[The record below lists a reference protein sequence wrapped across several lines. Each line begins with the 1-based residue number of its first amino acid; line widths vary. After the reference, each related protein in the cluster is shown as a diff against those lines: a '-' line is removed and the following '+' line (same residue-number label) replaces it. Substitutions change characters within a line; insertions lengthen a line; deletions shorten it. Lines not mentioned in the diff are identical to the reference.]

1 MEFTAPSVGQLPHD
15 FPSSTLHRD
24 LRGTVLIQDR
34 LAPFCRKHHFESL
47 ESRILLAAD
56 LLISHEPT
64 LEHPGYTTFFLTIES
79 DRPVT
84 ALRGT
89 VESRRMRQINPRGA
103 DTIFRDHN
111 TVLINDGHAI
121 YSDSQFQFSLV
132 EDELQV
138 VSSSESSSK
147 LQAEFSGFTPF
158 TNRTVAH
165 VAVASGSSTSYSF
178 EILTE
183 NGSETLEGNLH
194 STQVDVIGRR
204 GNDFYLARS
213 NGSRFKTS
221 RLGATDP
228 KIEWLEPGD
237 VNGDGIDDLVGWN
250 PATGQWTVGMITADG
265 FVQSTWGTWST
276 KVQWTDVNLADING
290 DGRDDLIGR
299 VAGHGA
305 WWSGIST
312 GDSFIN
318 RAEGKWSPHVNW
330 LDIRTGDLS
339 GDGRADM
346 VGRVESTGELW
357 VAVSTDDGFDTRLWG
372 RLRAD
377 VNWGFVDVGD
387 VNGDGREDLIA
398 RNDLNGIWFV
408 GVSNGSRFTIQAP
421 WDKWTKGL
429 AWVDIQLADMN
440 GDGLIDVFGRLKNT
454 GQLFVAESQGDQF
467 ITRSWGR
474 WPKKAKWTD
483 VQTGDL
489 NGDGRDDLFGR
500 NLKSGK
506 WSASL
511 STGRSLKRMKKWGNW
526 RTPQKWEHVFAA
538 DF

>member
-1 MEFTAPSVGQLPHD
+1 MEFIDNSVGRLLHD
-15 FPSSTLHRD
+15 FPSSTPHRD

-34 LAPFCRKHHFESL
+34 LAPFCRKHRFEPL
-47 ESRILLAAD
+47 ESRTLLAAD
-56 LLISHEPT
+56 LLISYEPT
-64 LEHPGYTTFFLTIES
+64 LEHSGYTTFFLTIES
-79 DRPVT
+79 DSPVS
-84 ALRGT
+84 ALHGT
-89 VESRRMRQINPRGA
+89 VESRKMRQINPRGA

-111 TVLINDGHAI
+111 SELIDAGGTI

-138 VSSSESSSK
+138 ISSSESSSK

-165 VAVASGSSTSYSF
+165 VVVSSGSQTSYSF
-178 EILTE
+178 EITTAS
-183 NGSETLEGNLH
+183 GTETLDGNLH
-194 STQVDVIGRR
+194 STRVDVIGRR
-204 GNDFYLARS
+204 GNDWHVARS
-213 NGSRFKTS
+213 NGSRLKTS
-221 RLGATDP
+221 RLGSTDP
-228 KIEWLEPGD
+228 EIEWLEPGD
-237 VNGDGIDDLVGWN
+237 VNGDGVDDLVGWN
-250 PATGQWTVGMITADG
+250 PDTGQWTVGVITEAG
-265 FVQSTWGTWST
+265 LVQSTWGTWSN
-276 KVQWTDVNLADING
+276 KVEWTDVNLADING

-312 GDSFIN
+312 GDSFVN
-318 RAEGKWSPHVNW
+318 RAEGRWSANINW
-330 LDIRTGDLS
+330 LDVRTGDLS
-339 GDGRADM
+339 GDGRADI

-357 VAVSTDDGFDTRLWG
+357 VAVSTDNGFDTRLWG

-408 GVSNGSRFTIQAP
+408 GVSNGSRFTVQGA
-421 WDKWTKGL
+421 WSKWSKGFP
-429 AWVDIQLADMN
+429 WVDIQLADMN

-467 ITRSWGR
+467 VTRSWGR
-474 WPKKAKWTD
+474 WPKKTQWTD

-500 NLKSGK
+500 DLKSGK

-511 STGRSLKRMKKWGNW
+511 STGRSLTRKKKWG
-526 RTPQKWEHVFAA
+526 KWQNPRQWEQVFAA